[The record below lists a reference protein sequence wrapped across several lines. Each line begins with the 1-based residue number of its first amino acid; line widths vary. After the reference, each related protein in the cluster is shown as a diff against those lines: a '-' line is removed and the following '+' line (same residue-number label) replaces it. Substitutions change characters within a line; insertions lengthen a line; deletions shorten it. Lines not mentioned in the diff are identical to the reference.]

1 MFIKACAISIALSC
15 LGIST
20 FDRKPAAGSDCKGGE
35 PQCPPVQA
43 VATGSNH
50 MYAALMAR

>member
-1 MFIKACAISIALSC
+1 MFIKACAISVALSC

-20 FDRKPAAGSDCKGGE
+20 FDRKSDAAGDCKGAD

-43 VATGSNH
+43 VASGSNH

>member
-15 LGIST
+15 LGISV
-20 FDRKPAAGSDCKGGE
+20 FDRKPEAGSDCKGSE
-35 PQCPPVQA
+35 LQCPPVH
-43 VATGSNH
+43 VVVTGSNH

>member
-1 MFIKACAISIALSC
+1 MFIKACAISVALSC
-15 LGIST
+15 LGISV
-20 FDRKPAAGSDCKGGE
+20 FDRKPEAGSDCKGSD
-35 PQCPPVQA
+35 PQCPPVHA